1 MEARTRYTLAGDAG
15 VSAKAAGASWM
26 GDPGM
31 ERDSPKQRIAGLFER
46 EWARF
51 VGYVRSRASTLAD
64 TDAEDV
70 VAEVLEN
77 LLRKTDLTAQVE
89 DIVAYAYRSIANRMV
104 DHLQLRAN
112 SVSLDEL
119 SPTGD
124 SWYQHLPDQGAGLD
138 EQCEQAYV
146 RHRLA
151 EAVSRLD
158 PRQRAV
164 WLATEIHGRS
174 FRELADAWG
183 EPIGTLLSRKSR
195 ANKLLRSC
203 LSDLQSGIRRAKPN
217 GKP

>member
-1 MEARTRYTLAGDAG
+1 
-15 VSAKAAGASWM
+15 
-26 GDPGM
+26 M
-31 ERDSPKQRIAGLFER
+31 ERDLPKQRIAGLFER

-51 VGYVRSRASTLAD
+51 VGYVRSRASTLAA

-89 DIVAYAYRSIANRMV
+89 DIVAYAYRSIANRIV

-112 SVSLDEL
+112 SNSVSLDAL

-164 WLATEIHGRS
+164 WLATEVHGRS

-195 ANKLLRSC
+195 ANKFLRSF
-203 LSDLQSGIRRAKPN
+203 LSDLRSENGRVKHDEKP
-217 GKP
+217 